1 MELTV
6 LNSKD
11 YRRDTKVLE
20 EVLSN
25 IANSSTN

>member
-6 LNSKD
+6 LSSKN

-20 EVLSN
+20 EALLNV
-25 IANSSTN
+25 ANSSAN